1 MKLGLSQFIDEEVS
15 VMAQSLIVLSS
26 ITYAYKAQ
34 KMLDQMWIKS
44 TVIRTPRPYSNKGCG
59 YSLLI
64 RDSLSEAVTA
74 LKEAGI
80 RILDVIPDY
89 QP

>member
-1 MKLGLSQFIDEEVS
+1 
-15 VMAQSLIVLSS
+15 MAQSLIVLSS

-34 KMLDQMWIKS
+34 KMLDQMWIRS

-64 RDSLSEAVTA
+64 RGSLSGAVAA
-74 LKEAGI
+74 LKREGI
-80 RILDVIPDY
+80 RILDVVPDY
-89 QP
+89 RP

>member
-1 MKLGLSQFIDEEVS
+1 
-15 VMAQSLIVLSS
+15 MAQSLIVLSS

-34 KMLDQMWIKS
+34 KMLDQLWIKS

-59 YSLLI
+59 YSLLV
-64 RDSLSEAVTA
+64 RGNFSEAVAA
-74 LKEAGI
+74 LKREGI
-80 RILDVIPDY
+80 RILDVVPDY